1 LGRRAPRAW
10 SERVFLGYLDALCNL
25 ACVLL
30 FGVQEDSMLQ
40 LLDLARENAE
50 LKRELKRIHQEAE
63 TIQRL
68 LADGSVQSTSVAR
81 EDLRETAR

>member
-1 LGRRAPRAW
+1 
-10 SERVFLGYLDALCNL
+10 
-25 ACVLL
+25 
-30 FGVQEDSMLQ
+30 MLQ

-81 EDLRETAR
+81 EDLREPAR